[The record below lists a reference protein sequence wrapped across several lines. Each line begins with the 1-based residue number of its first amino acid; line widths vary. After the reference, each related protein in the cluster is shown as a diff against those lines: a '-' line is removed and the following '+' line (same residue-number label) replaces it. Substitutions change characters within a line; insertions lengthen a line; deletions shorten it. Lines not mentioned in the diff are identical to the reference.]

1 MVFVCCCNR
10 ALAEQYPVVSAAT
23 LAWARSQVTR
33 QSIYTWNSV
42 ALLLT
47 VHVMH
52 ALLSSRSQVEHSI
65 RLSSIYCQRYMC
77 SYTWEYCA
85 CVVNVVEYHSCSCKR
100 ATHHCCCC
108 TLSCSLIMMQIANTL
123 LTKTPLYLTMAPL
136 FLQLCKLA
144 IDSHPLQ
151 RPTAFE
157 LLKGMLKVARDDKG
171 GVEAAVTI
179 KKVSK
184 LTYCRCSYLCYECSV

>member
-1 MVFVCCCNR
+1 
-10 ALAEQYPVVSAAT
+10 
-23 LAWARSQVTR
+23 
-33 QSIYTWNSV
+33 
-42 ALLLT
+42 
-47 VHVMH
+47 
-52 ALLSSRSQVEHSI
+52 
-65 RLSSIYCQRYMC
+65 
-77 SYTWEYCA
+77 
-85 CVVNVVEYHSCSCKR
+85 
-100 ATHHCCCC
+100 
-108 TLSCSLIMMQIANTL
+108 MQIANTL

-179 KKVSK
+179 KKVNRVTFHLVCES
-184 LTYCRCSYLCYECSV
+184 LVCVLSVSNNQRHFS